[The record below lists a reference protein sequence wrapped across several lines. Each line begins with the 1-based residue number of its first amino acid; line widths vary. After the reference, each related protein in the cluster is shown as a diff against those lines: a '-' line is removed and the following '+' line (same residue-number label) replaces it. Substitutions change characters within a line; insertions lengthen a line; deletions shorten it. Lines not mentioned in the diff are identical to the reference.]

1 MKIKLIEKKVTPTP
15 PEIEDQ
21 RLSAFSTRNPRKD
34 EESAVQCDFP
44 VANVSSSTNSPNLQ
58 PTSVKQTTVEDG
70 NHSGKE
76 GELSDSDSINGY
88 NEPNKE
94 SGFRHRSEEIVAIAA
109 PQQQSYQQAYL
120 DKKYAEEKLTRNL
133 LSDLYR
139 LSTTPDDIIEASSNI
154 LINSTSPSFQQN
166 KSFPTSIPLVS
177 NDKGVYS
184 PTTYPIDQNTT
195 FYSQLTSSKRDPPV
209 ESTMPA
215 FSSVQYSTTQPS
227 IVTAPSSTK
236 EAYASRVS
244 LNSSMNIVNST
255 SSTSKSQS
263 SSIISNNQKPFLTP
277 RETIELSDESD
288 NERITGLFKQVKRDI
303 YPDSKLK
310 TEDEKRAQSDAKKKK
325 EEKEREIKRMNELI
339 ASKMEILKKK
349 VGPNT
354 SHSNIA
360 YHYKRSPPQVLG
372 QFRRAKSSSIFER
385 FRDCK
390 DKENTPPRMPNTPP
404 RMSRYSSPSYSPLSD
419 LSQSPLSSPLKRM
432 AESPI
437 TQYFKRTDL
446 SKTMIKSTME
456 VSTPRKSGDT
466 ATSSEDECDDDSVIS
481 STPCNDSKKRRST
494 VSISNEVISSKTKET
509 KESSMLISP
518 APKLGAFKK
527 EKVTVSASVGIRHGS
542 KTHVTPPTKSGISGY
557 FHKMKGKH
565 KKVSRYITE
574 DKLHDVSPETLR
586 VFAAARGGDVSLF
599 REYAMENDEFCKAAK
614 TE

>member
-1 MKIKLIEKKVTPTP
+1 MKIILNEKKVTPTP
-15 PEIEDQ
+15 PEIDAL
-21 RLSAFSTRNPRKD
+21 RLATFSTRNPRKD
-34 EESAVQCDFP
+34 EKSAAQCDFS

-58 PTSVKQTTVEDG
+58 PTSVKQVTVEDG
-70 NHSGKE
+70 NHSERKE

-94 SGFRHRSEEIVAIAA
+94 SGFQHKSEEIVANAT

-139 LSTTPDDIIEASSNI
+139 LSAAPDDIIEASSNM

-166 KSFPTSIPLVS
+166 KSFPTY
-177 NDKGVYS
+177 KGVYPS
-184 PTTYPIDQNTT
+184 TTYPIDQNTT
-195 FYSQLTSSKRDPPV
+195 FYSQLTSSQRDPPV

-215 FSSVQYSTTQPS
+215 FSSVQYSTIQPS
-227 IVTAPSSTK
+227 IVTTPSSTK

-255 SSTSKSQS
+255 QLPTSSPSKSQS
-263 SSIISNNQKPFLTP
+263 GSIISNNQKQFLAP
-277 RETIELSDESD
+277 RDTIELSDGSD
-288 NERITGLFKQVKRDI
+288 NERFNGLIKQVKRDI
-303 YPDSKLK
+303 YHDSKLE

-325 EEKEREIKRMNELI
+325 EEKEHEIKRMNELI

-349 VGPNT
+349 VGPST

-372 QFRRAKSSSIFER
+372 QFRRAKSSSIFES

-437 TQYFKRTDL
+437 TQYFKRTDI
-446 SKTMIKSTME
+446 SKTMIKSTLA
-456 VSTPRKSGDT
+456 VSTPKKSGDVT
-466 ATSSEDECDDDSVIS
+466 TSSEDECDDDSVIS

-494 VSISNEVISSKTKET
+494 VSISDEVICSKIKET
-509 KESSMLISP
+509 KNSSMLISP

-542 KTHVTPPTKSGISGY
+542 KTHVTPPTKSGITGY

-599 REYAMENDEFCKAAK
+599 REYTMENVMY
-614 TE
+614 